1 MSGEVTSIPSFTRS
15 GRPRP
20 SFRARPPS
28 GSTSTALRV
37 SFSTAILDRHY
48 TPRILRFRRRRESP
62 APKKRRRIR
71 KLRLLVLTLALFILA
86 LSSFTFGLVTA
97 IAGEI
102 PKLDPSKQ
110 RREENTK
117 IYDSTGKKV
126 LAILRG
132 NENRVLVD
140 YGDIA
145 PVMKQAIVAIEDR
158 RYFEHRGVDLR
169 AIGRAVW
176 ADIGQK
182 SVVQGGSTI
191 TQQFIK
197 NTYVRNQRS
206 IARKL
211 REAALAWQLEQQWS
225 KKRILT
231 AYLNTIYFGNGAYGV
246 DQAAL
251 TYFGPPAK
259 RLNLAESALLAG
271 LPADPSRYDPFT
283 NPRAARMR
291 RRTVLRAMLELG
303 SISPRRFEAADSQ
316 PLPRKLHLQDTRG
329 PGGYFANYVIQ
340 QLVDKYRTRGVY
352 GGGLEV
358 KTTLDLKLQEI
369 GHRAIARWLKDVDGP
384 AAALVAVDPRN
395 GSVKAMIGGSN
406 FRESQFNLAVQGE
419 RQAGSAFKPFVL
431 ASALEEGFAPATTFV
446 SKPQTIWLG
455 DKAWVVSNY
464 EDEYLGSTDL
474 TTATVHSDNAVYAQ
488 LTALVGP
495 RNVRQMAHRLGI
507 KSALSDYFAIGLGAE
522 AVNPLEMARA
532 FSTFANGGRR
542 NDGSLFQKPPR
553 AIVSVA
559 QPGERAKPNRV
570 VPTPVLDEEK
580 AKLVNQILQKVVT
593 SGTGRKAV
601 LSDRPA
607 AGKTGTTENY
617 GDAWF
622 VGYTPQ
628 LAVAVWV
635 GYANELVPMLTEYD
649 GEAVAGGP
657 FPPPVWKSFMEEAL
671 DHLKEEPAYFDS
683 PSLPY
688 ATPVSVVHR
697 GGRLMLDNGE
707 CREAK
712 NVYIYPDAGPKRTAD
727 CKPNEVEVPKVVGL
741 TLDEAEER
749 LAAQPLEHDVIY
761 KPATRGQ
768 RLDVVLGQI
777 PARGTLSAYDKVMLV
792 LARPRYG
799 VVPTVVGQPVDRAV
813 RKLERLK
820 LQPAVVGGPTG
831 RVIRQLPRG
840 RIAAAPGLQIRLV
853 VASG

>member
-1 MSGEVTSIPSFTRS
+1 
-15 GRPRP
+15 
-20 SFRARPPS
+20 
-28 GSTSTALRV
+28 
-37 SFSTAILDRHY
+37 
-48 TPRILRFRRRRESP
+48 LRFRRRRESP

-71 KLRLLVLTLALFILA
+71 KLRLLVLTFALFILA

-110 RREENTK
+110 QHEVNTK

-140 YGDIA
+140 YEDIA

-169 AIGRAVW
+169 AIGRALW
-176 ADIGQK
+176 ADITEQG
-182 SVVQGGSTI
+182 VVQGGSTI

-251 TYFGPPAK
+251 TYFGHHAK
-259 RLNLAESALLAG
+259 RMTLAEAALLAG

-283 NPRAARMR
+283 NPRAARAR
-291 RRTVLRAMLELG
+291 RRTVLRTMLDLG
-303 SISPRRFEAADSQ
+303 SISQERFENALDD
-316 PLPRKLHLQDTRG
+316 PLPRKVHLQDTRG
-329 PGGYFANYVIQ
+329 PGGYFANYVVQ
-340 QLVDKYRTRGVY
+340 QLVDEYETKGVY
-352 GGGLEV
+352 GGGREV
-358 KTTLDLKLQEI
+358 RTTLDLDLQEI
-369 GHRAIARWLKDVDGP
+369 GHRAIARWLKHEDGP
-384 AAALVAVDPRN
+384 SAALVAIDPRD
-395 GSVKAMIGGSN
+395 GAVKAMIGGSN

-431 ASALEEGFAPATTFV
+431 AAALKEGFAPATSFV

-495 RNVRQMAHRLGI
+495 RNVRKMAHRLGI
-507 KSALSDYFAIGLGAE
+507 KSRLNDYFAIGLGAE

-542 NDGSLFQKPPR
+542 VDGSIFGNRPR

-559 QPGERAKPNRV
+559 EAGQKPKPNRPV
-570 VPTPVLDEEK
+570 HTPVLEEEK
-580 AKLVNQILQKVVT
+580 AKLINEILQKVVT
-593 SGTGRKAV
+593 SGTGRKAA

-635 GYANELVPMLTEYD
+635 GYANELVPMLTEYE
-649 GEAVAGGP
+649 GEPVAGGT
-657 FPPPVWKSFMEEAL
+657 FPALIWKSFMEQAL
-671 DHLKEEPAYFDS
+671 DHLKHEPAYFDS

-688 ATPVSVVHR
+688 ATPVSVVQR
-697 GGRLMLDNGE
+697 GGRLLRDNGL

-712 NVYIYPDAGPKRTAD
+712 NVWLYPDAGPKKTAG
-727 CKPNEVEVPKVVGL
+727 CKPNEVEVPRVIGL
-741 TLDEAEER
+741 TLEEAKER
-749 LAAQPLEHDVIY
+749 LAAQPLEYDVIY
-761 KPATRGQ
+761 RPAKRGE

-777 PARGTLSAYDKVMLV
+777 PKRGTLSAYDTVMLIQ
-792 LARPRYG
+792 AKPRFG

-813 RKLERLK
+813 RRLERLK
-820 LQPAVVGGPTG
+820 LQPAVVGGPRG
-831 RVIRQLPRG
+831 RVIRQVPRG
-840 RIAAAPGLQIRLV
+840 PIAAAPGLQIRLV
-853 VASG
+853 VARG

>member
-1 MSGEVTSIPSFTRS
+1 
-15 GRPRP
+15 
-20 SFRARPPS
+20 
-28 GSTSTALRV
+28 
-37 SFSTAILDRHY
+37 
-48 TPRILRFRRRRESP
+48 LRFGRRRESS

-71 KLRLLVLTLALFILA
+71 KLRLLVLTLVLFILA

-110 RREENTK
+110 RHDVNTK

-132 NENRVLVD
+132 NENRVLVE
-140 YGDIA
+140 YEDIA

-158 RYFEHRGVDLR
+158 RYFEHRGVDMR

-176 ADIGQK
+176 ADVTEK

-197 NTYVRNQRS
+197 NTYVKNQRS

-246 DQAAL
+246 DQAAK
-251 TYFGPPAK
+251 TYFGHSAK
-259 RLNLAESALLAG
+259 RLTLAESALLAG

-283 NPRAARMR
+283 NPKAARAR
-291 RRTVLRAMLELG
+291 RQTVLQALLELG
-303 SISPRRFEAADSQ
+303 SISSRRFKAADRQ
-316 PLPRKLHLQDTRG
+316 PLPREVHLQDTRG
-329 PGGYFANYVIQ
+329 PGGYFANYVVQ

-352 GGGLEV
+352 GGGKEV
-358 KTTLDLKLQEI
+358 KTTLDLGLQKI
-369 GHRAIARWLKDVDGP
+369 GHRAIARWLKEENGP
-384 AAALVAVDPRN
+384 AAALVAVDPRD
-395 GSVKAMIGGSN
+395 GAVKAMIGGSN

-431 ASALEEGFAPATTFV
+431 ASALQQGISPATSFV
-446 SKPQTIWLG
+446 SKPTTIFLG
-455 DKAWVVSNY
+455 DKLWSVSNY
-464 EDEYLGSTDL
+464 EDTYLGSIDL
-474 TTATVHSDNAVYAQ
+474 ESATVHSDNAVYAQ

-507 KSALSDYFAIGLGAE
+507 KSELNDYFAIGLGAE

-542 NDGSLFQKPPR
+542 VDGSMFGNQPR

-559 QPGERAKPNRV
+559 ERGARPKPNRV
-570 VPTPVLDEEK
+570 VPRQVLDGEK
-580 AKLVNQILQKVVT
+580 AKLINQILQKVVT
-593 SGTGRKAV
+593 SGTGRKAA

-635 GYANELVPMLTEYD
+635 GYSNELRPMLTEYED
-649 GEAVAGGP
+649 EPVAGGT
-657 FPPPVWKSFMEEAL
+657 FPALIWKSFMTEAL
-671 DHLKEEPAYFDS
+671 DYLQEEPAYFDS

-688 ATPVSVVHR
+688 PEPETVVQR
-697 GGRLMLDNGE
+697 GGRLLIDNGL
-707 CREAK
+707 CRQTR
-712 NVYIYPDAGPKRTAD
+712 NVWLFADDGPERTAS
-727 CKPNEVEVPKVVGL
+727 CKPNEVEVPRVVGWKV
-741 TLDEAEER
+741 DEAKQR
-749 LAAQPLEHDVIY
+749 LAAQPLRYKMIY
-761 KPATRGQ
+761 KPAARGQ

-777 PARGTLSAYDKVMLV
+777 PEKGTLSAHDTVMLV

-799 VVPTVVGQPVDRAV
+799 VVPTVVGLPVDRAV
-813 RKLERLK
+813 RRLEQLK
-820 LQPAVVGGPTG
+820 LQPAVVGPASG
-831 RVIRQLPRG
+831 RVIRQEPRG
-840 RIAAAPGLQIRLV
+840 RVAAAPGLPIRLV
-853 VASG
+853 ASSG

>member
-1 MSGEVTSIPSFTRS
+1 
-15 GRPRP
+15 
-20 SFRARPPS
+20 
-28 GSTSTALRV
+28 
-37 SFSTAILDRHY
+37 
-48 TPRILRFRRRRESP
+48 LRFRRRRDSP
-62 APKKRRRIR
+62 APKKRRIR

-102 PKLDPSKQ
+102 PQLDPSKQ
-110 RREENTK
+110 RRQENTK

-140 YGDIA
+140 YADIA

-158 RYFEHRGVDLR
+158 RFFEHRGVDLR

-176 ADIGQK
+176 ADIAEK
-182 SVVQGGSTI
+182 EVVQGGSTI

-251 TYFGPPAK
+251 TYFGHHAK
-259 RLNLAESALLAG
+259 RLTLAESALLAG
-271 LPADPSRYDPFT
+271 LPADPSRYDPVT
-283 NPRAARMR
+283 NPKAARAR
-291 RRTVLRAMLELG
+291 RRTVLQTMLDLG
-303 SISPRRFEAADSQ
+303 SISFAQFKAAASK
-316 PLPRKLHLQDTRG
+316 PLPRKVQLQDTRG
-329 PGGYFANYVIQ
+329 PGGYFANYVTQ

-358 KTTLDLKLQEI
+358 KTTLDLGLQKI
-369 GHRAIARWLKDVDGP
+369 GHRAIARWLKDEDGP
-384 AAALVAVDPRN
+384 AAALVAVDPRD
-395 GSVKAMIGGSN
+395 GAIKAMIGGSN

-431 ASALEEGFAPATTFV
+431 ATALDDGISTQTTFV
-446 SKPQTIWLG
+446 SKPTTISLG
-455 DKAWVVSNY
+455 DKLWSVSNY
-464 EDEYLGSTDL
+464 EDAYLGSTDL
-474 TTATVHSDNAVYAQ
+474 ETATIQSDNSVYAQ
-488 LTALVGP
+488 LTAMVGP
-495 RNVRQMAHRLGI
+495 RNVRRMAHRLGI
-507 KSALSDYFAIGLGAE
+507 KSELSGYFAIGLGAE

-542 NDGSLFQKPPR
+542 IDGSLFGNRPR
-553 AIVSVA
+553 AIASVTKN
-559 QPGERAKPNRV
+559 GERKQNKV
-570 VPTPVLDEEK
+570 VPRQALDPEK

-593 SGTGRKAV
+593 SGTGRKAA

-635 GYANELVPMLTEYD
+635 GYANELIPMLTEYED
-649 GEAVAGGP
+649 EPVAGGT
-657 FPPPVWKSFMEEAL
+657 FPALIWKTFMEEAL
-671 DHLKEEPAYFDS
+671 DYLQARPGYFDS

-688 ATPVSVVHR
+688 PVPVNVVQR
-697 GGRLMLDNGE
+697 GGQLMIDNGV
-707 CREAK
+707 CRGARSVWIFSEE
-712 NVYIYPDAGPKRTAD
+712 GPKRTAG
-727 CKPNEVEVPKVVGL
+727 CKPNEVEVPRVVGS
-741 TLDEAEER
+741 TLDEAKQR
-749 LAAQPLEHDVIY
+749 LAAQPLQYEVLY
-761 KPATRGQ
+761 KPAARGQ

-777 PARGTLSAYDKVMLV
+777 PAKGTMSAHDKVILV
-792 LARPRYG
+792 AAKPRFG
-799 VVPTVVGQPVDRAV
+799 VVPTVVGLPVERAV
-813 RKLERLK
+813 RRLERLN
-820 LQPAVVGGPTG
+820 LQPAVVGGSTG
-831 RVIRQLPRG
+831 RVTRQKPHG
-840 RIAAAPGLQIRLV
+840 RIAAAPGLRIQLV
-853 VASG
+853 VSTG

>member
-1 MSGEVTSIPSFTRS
+1 
-15 GRPRP
+15 
-20 SFRARPPS
+20 
-28 GSTSTALRV
+28 
-37 SFSTAILDRHY
+37 
-48 TPRILRFRRRRESP
+48 LRFRRRRDSP
-62 APKKRRRIR
+62 APKKRRIR

-102 PKLDPSKQ
+102 PQLDPSKQ
-110 RREENTK
+110 RRQENTK

-140 YGDIA
+140 YADIA

-158 RYFEHRGVDLR
+158 RFFEHRGVDLR

-176 ADIGQK
+176 ADIAEK
-182 SVVQGGSTI
+182 EVVQGGSTI

-251 TYFGPPAK
+251 TYFGHHAK
-259 RLNLAESALLAG
+259 RLTLAESALLAG
-271 LPADPSRYDPFT
+271 LPADPSRYDPVT
-283 NPRAARMR
+283 NPKAARAR
-291 RRTVLRAMLELG
+291 RRTVLQTMLDLG
-303 SISPRRFEAADSQ
+303 SISFAQFKAAASK
-316 PLPRKLHLQDTRG
+316 PLPRKVQLQDTRG
-329 PGGYFANYVIQ
+329 PGGYFANYVTQ

-358 KTTLDLKLQEI
+358 KTTLDLGLQKI
-369 GHRAIARWLKDVDGP
+369 GHRAIARWLKDEDGP
-384 AAALVAVDPRN
+384 AAALVAVDPRD
-395 GSVKAMIGGSN
+395 GAIKAMIGGSN

-431 ASALEEGFAPATTFV
+431 ATALDDGISTQTTFV
-446 SKPQTIWLG
+446 SKPTTISLG
-455 DKAWVVSNY
+455 DKLWSVSNY
-464 EDEYLGSTDL
+464 EDAYLGSTDL
-474 TTATVHSDNAVYAQ
+474 ETATIQSDNSVYAQ
-488 LTALVGP
+488 LTAMVGP
-495 RNVRQMAHRLGI
+495 RNVRRMAHRLGI
-507 KSALSDYFAIGLGAE
+507 KSELSGYFAIGLGAE

-542 NDGSLFQKPPR
+542 IDGSLFGNRPR
-553 AIVSVA
+553 AIASVTKN
-559 QPGERAKPNRV
+559 GERKQNKV
-570 VPTPVLDEEK
+570 VPRQALDPEK

-593 SGTGRKAV
+593 SGTGRKAA

-635 GYANELVPMLTEYD
+635 GYANELIPMLTEYED
-649 GEAVAGGP
+649 EPVAGGT
-657 FPPPVWKSFMEEAL
+657 FPALIWKTFMEEAL
-671 DHLKEEPAYFDS
+671 DYLQARPGYFDS

-688 ATPVSVVHR
+688 PVPVNVVQR
-697 GGRLMLDNGE
+697 GGQLMIDNGV
-707 CREAK
+707 CRGARSVWIFSEE
-712 NVYIYPDAGPKRTAD
+712 GPKRTAG
-727 CKPNEVEVPKVVGL
+727 CKPNEVEVPRVVGS
-741 TLDEAEER
+741 TLDEAKQR
-749 LAAQPLEHDVIY
+749 LAAQPLQYEVLY
-761 KPATRGQ
+761 KPAARGQ

-777 PARGTLSAYDKVMLV
+777 PAKGTMSAHDKVILV
-792 LARPRYG
+792 AAKPRFG
-799 VVPTVVGQPVDRAV
+799 VVPTVVGLPVERAV
-813 RKLERLK
+813 RRLERLK
-820 LQPAVVGGPTG
+820 LQPAVVGGSTG
-831 RVIRQLPRG
+831 RVIRQKPHG
-840 RIAAAPGLQIRLV
+840 RIAAAPGLRIQLV
-853 VASG
+853 VSTG

>member
-1 MSGEVTSIPSFTRS
+1 
-15 GRPRP
+15 
-20 SFRARPPS
+20 
-28 GSTSTALRV
+28 
-37 SFSTAILDRHY
+37 
-48 TPRILRFRRRRESP
+48 LRFRRRRESP

-71 KLRLLVLTLALFILA
+71 KLRLLVLTLSLFVLA

-102 PKLDPSKQ
+102 PQLDPSKQ
-110 RREENTK
+110 RRQVNTK
-117 IYDSTGKKV
+117 IYDSSGKKV

-140 YGDIA
+140 YQEIS

-176 ADIGQK
+176 ADISKK

-251 TYFGPPAK
+251 TYFGHHAK
-259 RLNLAESALLAG
+259 RLTLADSALLAG
-271 LPADPSRYDPFT
+271 LPADPSRYDPVT
-283 NPRAARMR
+283 NPKAARAR
-291 RRTVLRAMLELG
+291 RRTVLRTMLELG
-303 SISPRRFEAADSQ
+303 SISARQLEAADAQ
-316 PLPRKLHLQDTRG
+316 PLPREIQLQDTRG

-352 GGGLEV
+352 GGGKDV
-358 KTTLDLKLQEI
+358 KTTLDLRLQEI
-369 GHRAIARWLKDVDGP
+369 GHRAIARWLKDEDGP
-384 AAALVAVDPRN
+384 AAALVAVDPRD
-395 GSVKAMIGGSN
+395 GAIKAMIGGSN

-431 ASALEEGFAPATTFV
+431 AAALDNGIAPATSFV
-446 SKPQTIWLG
+446 SRPTTIWLG
-455 DKAWVVSNY
+455 DKAWPVSNY
-464 EDEYLGSTDL
+464 EDEYLGPTDL
-474 TTATVHSDNAVYAQ
+474 ETATVHSDNAVYAQ

-495 RNVRQMAHRLGI
+495 RNVRRMAQRLGI
-507 KSALSDYFAIGLGAE
+507 TSDLNDYFAIGLGAE

-542 NDGSLFQKPPR
+542 IDGSIFKNRPR

-559 QPGERAKPNRV
+559 EAGRRPKQNRPVQRAAMHEER
-570 VPTPVLDEEK
+570 

-593 SGTGRKAV
+593 SGTGRKAA

-635 GYANELVPMLTEYD
+635 GYANELIPMLTEYE
-649 GEAVAGGP
+649 GEPVAGGT
-657 FPPPVWKSFMEEAL
+657 FPALVWKSFMEEAL
-671 DHLKEEPAYFDS
+671 DYLRAEPAYFDS
-683 PSLPY
+683 PTLPY
-688 ATPVSVVHR
+688 PTPVDVVQR
-697 GGRLMLDNGE
+697 GGRLMRDNDL
-707 CREAK
+707 CREART
-712 NVYIYPDAGPKRTAD
+712 VYVFEDAPLLERTAS
-727 CKPNEVEVPKVVGL
+727 CKPNEVEVPRVIGS
-741 TLDEAEER
+741 TLEEARDR
-749 LAAQPLEHDVIY
+749 LAAQPLRYDVIY
-761 KPATRGQ
+761 KPAARGQ

-777 PARGTLSAYDKVMLV
+777 PAKGTLSAHDTVMLV
-792 LARPRYG
+792 LGKPRHG
-799 VVPTVVGQPVDRAV
+799 VLPSVVGLPVDRAI
-813 RKLERLK
+813 RKLERLN
-820 LQPAVVGGPTG
+820 LHPAVVGGPEG
-831 RVIRQLPRG
+831 RVIRQAPHG
-840 RIAAAPGLQIRLV
+840 PIAAAPGMEIKLV
-853 VASG
+853 VSRG

>member
-1 MSGEVTSIPSFTRS
+1 
-15 GRPRP
+15 
-20 SFRARPPS
+20 
-28 GSTSTALRV
+28 
-37 SFSTAILDRHY
+37 
-48 TPRILRFRRRRESP
+48 LRFRRRRESP

-110 RREENTK
+110 KHEVNTK

-132 NENRVLVD
+132 NENRVVVD
-140 YGDIA
+140 YEDIA

-176 ADIGQK
+176 ADISKK

-211 REAALAWQLEQQWS
+211 REAALAWQLEQKWS

-246 DQAAL
+246 DQGAL
-251 TYFGPPAK
+251 TYFGHHAK
-259 RLNLAESALLAG
+259 RMTLAESALLAG

-283 NPRAARMR
+283 NPRAARAR
-291 RRTVLRAMLELG
+291 RRTVLRTMLDLG
-303 SISPRRFEAADSQ
+303 SISQERYDYAVKQ
-316 PLPRKLHLQDTRG
+316 PLPRKVHLQDTRG

-340 QLVDKYRTRGVY
+340 QLVDEYRTKGVY

-358 KTTLDLKLQEI
+358 KTTLDLDLQEI
-369 GHRAIARWLKDVDGP
+369 GHRAIARWLKKEDGP
-384 AAALVAVDPRN
+384 AAALVAIDPRD
-395 GSVKAMIGGSN
+395 GAVKAMIGGSN

-431 ASALEEGFAPATTFV
+431 ATALDEGFAPATTFV

-464 EDEYLGSTDL
+464 EDSYLGSTDL

-495 RNVRQMAHRLGI
+495 RNVRTMAQRLGI
-507 KSALSDYFAIGLGAE
+507 KSELKGYFAIGLGAE

-542 NDGSLFQKPPR
+542 IDGSIFGNRPR

-559 QPGERAKPNRV
+559 EAGEKAKPNRLV
-570 VPTPVLDEEK
+570 QTPVLDEEK
-580 AKLVNQILQKVVT
+580 AKVVNETLQKVIT
-593 SGTGRKAV
+593 SGTGRKAA

-635 GYANELVPMLTEYD
+635 GYANQLIPMLTEYD
-649 GEAVAGGP
+649 GEPVAGGT
-657 FPPPVWKSFMEEAL
+657 FPALIWKSFMEEAL
-671 DHLKEEPAYFDS
+671 DHLKAEPAYFDS

-688 ATPVSVVHR
+688 ANPVSVVHR

-712 NVYIYPDAGPKRTAD
+712 NVYLYPDAGPKRTAA
-727 CKPNEVEVPKVVGL
+727 CKPNEVEVPRVVGKTLEEAKERL
-741 TLDEAEER
+741 TL
-749 LAAQPLEHDVIY
+749 QPLEYDVIY

-777 PARGTLSAYDKVMLV
+777 PARGTLSAYDTVMLI
-792 LARPRYG
+792 LAKPRYG
-799 VVPTVVGQPVDRAV
+799 VVPSVVGQPVARAV
-813 RKLERLK
+813 RSLERLN
-820 LQPAVVGGPTG
+820 LQPAVVGGPKG
-831 RVIRQLPRG
+831 RVIRQEPRG
-840 RIAAAPGLQIRLV
+840 RIAAAPGLQVRLV
-853 VASG
+853 VSSG

>member
-1 MSGEVTSIPSFTRS
+1 M
-15 GRPRP
+15 
-20 SFRARPPS
+20 
-28 GSTSTALRV
+28 
-37 SFSTAILDRHY
+37 
-48 TPRILRFRRRRESP
+48 RFRRRRESP

-110 RREENTK
+110 RHEVNTK

-132 NENRVLVD
+132 NENRVIVD
-140 YGDIA
+140 YEDIA

-158 RYFEHRGVDLR
+158 RYFEHRGVDIR

-176 ADIGQK
+176 ADISKK

-251 TYFGPPAK
+251 TYFGHHSK
-259 RLNLAESALLAG
+259 RLTLAEAALLAG

-283 NPRAARMR
+283 NPRAARFR
-291 RRTVLRAMLELG
+291 RRTVLRTMLELG
-303 SISPRRFEAADSQ
+303 SISPERFQSAVDD
-316 PLPRKLHLQDTRG
+316 PLPRKVHLQDTRG

-340 QLVDKYRTRGVY
+340 QLVDKYRTKGVY
-352 GGGLEV
+352 GGGKEV
-358 KTTLDLKLQEI
+358 RTTLDLNLQEI
-369 GHRAIARWLKDVDGP
+369 GHRAIARWLKDEDGP
-384 AAALVAVDPRN
+384 AAALVAVDPRD
-395 GSVKAMIGGSN
+395 GAIKAMIGGSN

-495 RNVRQMAHRLGI
+495 RNVRQMAQRLGI
-507 KSALSDYFAIGLGAE
+507 QSDLKGYFAIGLGAE

-542 NDGSLFQKPPR
+542 IDGSIFGNRPR
-553 AIVSVA
+553 AIASVGEA
-559 QPGERAKPNRV
+559 GERAKPNRPV
-570 VPTPVLDEEK
+570 HKPVLDAEK
-580 AKLVNQILQKVVT
+580 AKLVNEILQKVVT
-593 SGTGRKAV
+593 SGTGRKAA
-601 LSDRPA
+601 LSDRPV

-649 GEAVAGGP
+649 GEAVAGGT
-657 FPPPVWKSFMEEAL
+657 FPALIWKSFMEEAL